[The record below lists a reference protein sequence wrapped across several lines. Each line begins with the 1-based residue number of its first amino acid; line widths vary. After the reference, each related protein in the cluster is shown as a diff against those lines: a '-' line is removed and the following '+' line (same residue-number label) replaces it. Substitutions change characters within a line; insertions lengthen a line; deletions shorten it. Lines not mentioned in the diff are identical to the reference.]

1 MDSERVGCVMAARLG
16 CTAVRELFKRGGC
29 SCGAVPMLT
38 KLRRLLGSAHQ
49 IAHARAAPKKTLEVV
64 LSNSM
69 SMKAEV
75 DFMHAIKHLEMAL
88 ATSVAGAMVFTG
100 MCCCL
105 YLSSTKLCR

>member
-1 MDSERVGCVMAARLG
+1 MWRSTYAHK
-16 CTAVRELFKRGGC
+16 TAQASGI
-29 SCGAVPMLT
+29 GAPNCAC
-38 KLRRLLGSAHQ
+38 KSGA
-49 IAHARAAPKKTLEVV
+49 KKTLEVV